1 MGVATIARLV
11 GSATRIVVVAGAGIS
26 VSAGLPDFR
35 SPNGLYAALGATV
48 ADPAA
53 VFHIDAFREDPA
65 PFFAAAARLVAPESA
80 VLPTATH
87 AFFRELDDSDGSGGA
102 SDGDAVGVMKPDI
115 VLFGEP
121 LPPAVA
127 TCVAAD
133 VRPGAADLVL
143 VVGTS
148 LAVAPV
154 STLPARFPAGVPR
167 VLLNRTP
174 VVPPGGA
181 FDYVALGDCD
191 AIVGALRRELG
202 ARCWVIGR
210 NGMAGG
216 WGWGHGDVWR
226 AGSIAVPDGVR

>member
-1 MGVATIARLV
+1 
-11 GSATRIVVVAGAGIS
+11 
-26 VSAGLPDFR
+26 
-35 SPNGLYAALGATV
+35 
-48 ADPAA
+48 
-53 VFHIDAFREDPA
+53 
-65 PFFAAAARLVAPESA
+65 
-80 VLPTATH
+80 
-87 AFFRELDDSDGSGGA
+87 
-102 SDGDAVGVMKPDI
+102 MKPDI

-191 AIVGALRRELG
+191 AIGGGARGGSDGSDGDHSGCVGRQGRVWGGGRGRGGTGGAGTPLRRFPTSASGLQQGQVLGDWAERHGWGVGVGAR
-202 ARCWVIGR
+202 
-210 NGMAGG
+210 
-216 WGWGHGDVWR
+216 
-226 AGSIAVPDGVR
+226 

>member
-1 MGVATIARLV
+1 
-11 GSATRIVVVAGAGIS
+11 
-26 VSAGLPDFR
+26 
-35 SPNGLYAALGATV
+35 
-48 ADPAA
+48 
-53 VFHIDAFREDPA
+53 
-65 PFFAAAARLVAPESA
+65 
-80 VLPTATH
+80 
-87 AFFRELDDSDGSGGA
+87 
-102 SDGDAVGVMKPDI
+102 MKPDI

-202 ARCWVIGR
+202 W
-210 NGMAGG
+210 AGG
-216 WGWGHGDVWR
+216 GAAPAAAATGATATI
-226 AGSIAVPDGVR
+226 AGASVVKAESGVAAEAEVALAGQGRR